1 MNICFVLK
9 KIEFRCSM
17 GGDALNVVNMPL
29 PFIVGLTKSGV
40 HNTTFKLVHEVL
52 FGTSIN
58 HIYMLS

>member
-1 MNICFVLK
+1 
-9 KIEFRCSM
+9 M